1 MVASSEQQSA
11 PVMVSKPAKAHPSSN
26 QPGAPLNR
34 DDSADVIK
42 MPEPIID
49 PMTIIIASIGPS
61 PRTRPDCGRLSIF
74 AFTSAS
80 IDSVMLSEAKH
91 LWLFCLENDLKVFA
105 SLRMTARSRS
115 EERR

>member
-11 PVMVSKPAKAHPSSN
+11 PVIVSKPAKAHASSN

-61 PRTRPDCGRLSIF
+61 PRTRPDGGRLSIF
-74 AFTSAS
+74 AFKSVP

-91 LWLFCLENDLKVFA
+91 LWLFLIRTLGK
-105 SLRMTARSRS
+105 
-115 EERR
+115 